1 LHHWVVGDLSPAL
14 TGIDLDI
21 PPSSSLALVGRSGA
35 GKTRA
40 NLLPRFQD
48 PQHGSITRGR

>member
-21 PPSSSLALVGRSGA
+21 PPSSSLALVGHSGA